1 MIFIIKIQVKPM
13 KKQATNKL
21 INEMK
26 QMLGNKKNLTVES
39 LVFNEAEEDYGF
51 DEEDFGDDVPSEEP
65 TQNTDI
71 EAQVKPVI
79 DQIRKM
85 SLQGIA
91 QLSEYPEC
99 ETYNV
104 LKKIWQMVDKAI
116 ETQNKPVKE

>member
-1 MIFIIKIQVKPM
+1 M
-13 KKQATNKL
+13 KKQATNNL

-26 QMLGNKKNLTVES
+26 QMLGRKRGLTVES

-51 DEEDFGDDVPSEEP
+51 EENGDYEDNMTAERPMRGG
-65 TQNTDI
+65 DI
-71 EAQVKPVI
+71 ETKVKPVI

-104 LKKIWQMVDKAI
+104 LKKIWQLVDKAI
-116 ETQNKPVKE
+116 ELQNKPATTKE